1 MSLEGK
7 LADVEAAAA
16 NMAFMH
22 RSNRERRAAADV
34 PSENMNELIRRVAG
48 ASTGK
53 IDRAILELQ
62 GVRDMLRSE
71 GERVCREITG
81 YESLNNASL
90 NAMKLNNDSLRQWK
104 DTKTFNLCRW
114 D

>member
-22 RSNRERRAAADV
+22 RSDRERHAAADV
-34 PSENMNELIRRVAG
+34 ASENMNELIRRVAG

-53 IDRAILELQ
+53 STGPSL
-62 GVRDMLRSE
+62 S
-71 GERVCREITG
+71 CRGCATC
-81 YESLNNASL
+81 YAAKANAC
-90 NAMKLNNDSLRQWK
+90 AGR
-104 DTKTFNLCRW
+104 
-114 D
+114 